1 MTGDQLQ
8 HQFEQAFGSPP
19 DLIVRS
25 PGRVNMIG
33 EHTDYNAG
41 WALPAALDM
50 GTDVVVRRQTHGL
63 LRVLAPRLAAM
74 RARARGYIL
83 KGADPDEII
92 RAVTAVA
99 AGEGHLRCGF
109 GRGHGH
115 FLPKRLPQPGAR
127 RGRSPRNLMAG
138 RGPSGRCR
146 SAIMACAT
154 S

>member
-74 RARARGYIL
+74 RARGPRLHPQGRRPRRDHPGRDRG
-83 KGADPDEII
+83 
-92 RAVTAVA
+92 
-99 AGEGHLRCGF
+99 
-109 GRGHGH
+109 
-115 FLPKRLPQPGAR
+115 R
-127 RGRSPRNLMAG
+127 RG
-138 RGPSGRCR
+138 
-146 SAIMACAT
+146 
-154 S
+154 